1 MSQFTCLSIPEL
13 VAAMLACARLGAV
26 HMVVFG
32 GFAASSL
39 RDRMIDCDA
48 KVLITADGGYR
59 GSKVIEL
66 KKIADEAV
74 AETPTIEKTIVVR
87 RTGTEVSMKQGRDML
102 SRRSAQRYSRRYC
115 RTLASQWTAKISCT
129 SYIPAV
135 APASQRELYMSRR
148 VRGRS
153 LCHDQIRV

>member
-1 MSQFTCLSIPEL
+1 VAKVLQNQGVKKGERVAIYMPMIPEM
-13 VAAMLACARLGAV
+13 VASVLACARLGAP

-59 GSKVIEL
+59 GGKVIEL

-87 RTGTEVSMKQGRDML
+87 RTGLEVAMKQG
-102 SRRSAQRYSRRYC
+102 
-115 RTLASQWTAKISCT
+115 
-129 SYIPAV
+129 
-135 APASQRELYMSRR
+135 
-148 VRGRS
+148 
-153 LCHDQIRV
+153 